1 MAGREGKRAFICISS
16 SSEEEEEEDDDNDQ
30 VEDSGTEE
38 EEDDGDEGDD
48 DDYNDEQ
55 EDDDA
60 DEQIEEGDDEALCNK
75 VIRSLKGSS
84 FFLFSLTNFLDFS
97 ISTRISLSPMSMLLS
112 IADNSK

>member
-16 SSEEEEEEDDDNDQ
+16 SSEEEEEDDDNDQ

-38 EEDDGDEGDD
+38 EEEDDGDEGDN

-75 VIRSLKGSS
+75 VIRSLNGSS
-84 FFLFSLTNFLDFS
+84 FSFFVDKFFGFFYFHSHFSVSNVDASFNC
-97 ISTRISLSPMSMLLS
+97 R
-112 IADNSK
+112 